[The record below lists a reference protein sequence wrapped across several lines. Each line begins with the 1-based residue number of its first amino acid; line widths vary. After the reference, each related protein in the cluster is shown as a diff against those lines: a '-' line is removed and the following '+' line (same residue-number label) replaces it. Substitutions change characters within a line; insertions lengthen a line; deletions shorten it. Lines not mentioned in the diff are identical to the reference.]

1 MKRITLACCIAL
13 LAAGVGCVI
22 RTEHRIDAHVTLD
35 IRHIRE
41 QAGPVLDYMEG
52 KTDQMPELAPVTA
65 TGSTSML
72 DRAWAAL
79 RPFPVA
85 YAAEDLKTD
94 SARIRQILKSIHE
107 RAPRVTELKKQG
119 CAGETNRGYLALRD
133 CAAVADAAAKN
144 EVQKVIAEENADR
157 KAFYQELARL
167 NSANPNVTVAYVERV
182 YAFERLQRA
191 ASGEVYQLPP
201 TTGDAPADLS
211 FEAFQKLPLCGRLGA
226 DCQPNAWVTVP

>member
-52 KTDQMPELAPVTA
+52 KTDQMPELAPA
-65 TGSTSML
+65 PAAGSTSML
-72 DRAWAAL
+72 ERAWAAL
-79 RPFPVA
+79 NPFPVA
-85 YAAEDLKTD
+85 HAAEELKTD

-107 RAPRVTELKKQG
+107 RAARVGELKRQG

-133 CAAVADAAAKN
+133 CPAVAEADAKN

-167 NSANPNVTVAYVERV
+167 NSADPNVTVAYVERV
-182 YAFERLQRA
+182 YAFERLKRA

-201 TTGDAPADLS
+201 ASSEAPADLS
-211 FEAFQKLPLCGRLGA
+211 FEAFEKLPLCGRLG
-226 DCQPNAWVTVP
+226 DKCQPGAWVTIP